1 MNRKLVIAVL
11 AIGSLIGVY
20 FSAVWLFETLLLPPA
35 QSARADPEHLRIGE
49 AFLDDLDAGRF
60 EDALK
65 RGTPELQEALA
76 QGKLKE
82 IWEALPIQLG
92 SRQSRSP
99 LRGETVSGTPVVTST
114 LTFGLVALDARI
126 AVGPDGRIG
135 GFRLVPSKGG
145 APPAAPAPV
154 SSERFS
160 EAEFPVGEGDAAL
173 GGTLTLPRG
182 EGPFPAVVL
191 VHGSGPHDRDETI
204 GPNHPFR
211 DIAHA
216 LGERG
221 VAVLRYD
228 KRSKAHPQAF
238 ASGDFTVDDETV
250 DDAVR
255 AVSLLR
261 AAPRIDPQR
270 VFLAGHSLGA
280 MMAPRIAQRAPDLA
294 GLILLAAPARPLHD
308 IVVEQVRYLAELDG
322 EVGSHEQAEIDAM
335 AVKASAVASLSGD
348 VPAADTLLGLPAR
361 YWIDLRDYDP
371 VAVAATLTQPIL
383 LVQGGRDYQVSVDG
397 DFARWHAAFDGDARV
412 QFALHPALNH
422 LMIAGEGPSGPAEY
436 ATAGRVDEAVIDDI
450 ATFVGGGP

>member
-35 QSARADPEHLRIGE
+35 QSAQADPEHLRIGD

-60 EDALK
+60 DEALA

-76 QGKLKE
+76 QGRLKE
-82 IWEALPIQLG
+82 IWEALPTQLG
-92 SRQSRSP
+92 ARQSRSP
-99 LRGETVSGTPVVTST
+99 LRGEIVSGTPVVTST
-114 LTFGLVALDARI
+114 LAFGLVALDARI
-126 AVGPDGRIG
+126 AVGPEGRIG
-135 GFRLVPSKGG
+135 GFRLVPAAAG
-145 APPAAPAPV
+145 ASAASPAPV
-154 SSERFS
+154 SSKRFS
-160 EAEFPVGEGDAAL
+160 EEDFPVGEGDVSL
-173 GGTLTLPRG
+173 GGTLTLPKG

-216 LGERG
+216 LAERG

-228 KRSKAHPQAF
+228 KRTKAHPEAF

-255 AVSLLR
+255 AVSQLR
-261 AAPRIDPQR
+261 AAVRIDPQH
-270 VFLAGHSLGA
+270 VFLVGHSLGA

-294 GLILLAAPARPLHD
+294 GLVLLAAPARPLQD

-322 EVGSHEQAEIDAM
+322 KISSHEQADIDALAM
-335 AVKASAVASLSGD
+335 KAFAVASLSED

-371 VAVAATLTQPIL
+371 VAIAATLTQPIL
-383 LVQGGRDYQVSVDG
+383 LVQGGRDYQVTVDG
-397 DFARWHAAFDGDARV
+397 DFARWRAAFAGDARV

-422 LMIAGEGPSGPAEY
+422 LMIAGDGSPGPAEY
-436 ATAGRVDEAVIDDI
+436 ASAGHVDDAVIDDVV
-450 ATFVGGGP
+450 TFMRIDP